1 MQSTLENKARFLSD
15 HNSVQEQI
23 HVKEMQ
29 QLEHRAEL
37 LAGVQLPLK
46 GATGVIAF
54 NNCLGILKGNRGC
67 GPKIKI
73 QQQEFP

>member
-1 MQSTLENKARFLSD
+1 MQSTLENKARFLTD
-15 HNSVQEQI
+15 NNSVQKQLY
-23 HVKEMQ
+23 VKEMQ
-29 QLEHRAEL
+29 QLEHRAQR

-46 GATGVIAF
+46 GVTGVIAF

-73 QQQEFP
+73 QQPEFP